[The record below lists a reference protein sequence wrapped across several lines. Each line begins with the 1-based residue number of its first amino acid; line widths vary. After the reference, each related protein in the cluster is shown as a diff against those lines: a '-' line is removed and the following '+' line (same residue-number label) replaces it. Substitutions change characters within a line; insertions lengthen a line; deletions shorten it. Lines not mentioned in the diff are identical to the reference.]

1 MKSVKLKNGFEYLLV
16 QNNSKLCCI
25 QFKLNVG
32 SKDDPN
38 DKQGLAHV
46 TEHMLYDNNIDNIL
60 DDLGVNWNAYT
71 NRDST
76 GYTFI
81 FKKSKMN
88 KLLHI
93 IKTMMFNMKFQKH
106 FFEKEK
112 NVVIEEIHLKNS
124 QRPHRLMDFVY
135 KNMFLSTYKNSVKG
149 TVKHIENINMND
161 LIIFYKKWY
170 IPENIKLV
178 CIGDFNSQSISNF
191 LNKLQ
196 NIQNETITKPFH
208 FSNNQ
213 VPNSFK
219 LVNKTFDSTLVNIS
233 CNSIIPGND
242 IVSNSI
248 FDIIS
253 LNIQT
258 NINDILREKLGIS
271 YNPHCSYTI
280 YKDFG
285 VLELS
290 ATVKKTNM
298 KQALRVINKLIK
310 KYVSLSNLQNLRDN
324 AILINH
330 VIYESVESQSM
341 FYCDEM
347 LKSSKKINTMKAYD
361 KLVMNTSL
369 KDINRKLKT
378 LKFLTVVN

>member
-1 MKSVKLKNGFEYLLV
+1 
-16 QNNSKLCCI
+16 
-25 QFKLNVG
+25 
-32 SKDDPN
+32 
-38 DKQGLAHV
+38 
-46 TEHMLYDNNIDNIL
+46 MLYDNNIDNIL

-258 NINDILREKLGIS
+258 NISDILREKLGIS
-271 YNPHCSYTI
+271 YNPHCNYTI

>member
-60 DDLGVNWNAYT
+60 DNLGVQWNAYT

-81 FKKSKMN
+81 FKKSKIH

-93 IKTMMFNMKFQKH
+93 IKTMMFNMKFQKI

-149 TVKHIENINMND
+149 TVKHIEKINMND
-161 LIIFYKKWY
+161 LITFYKKWY
-170 IPENIKLV
+170 TPENIKLV
-178 CIGDFNSQSISNF
+178 CIGDFNSQSVSNF

-196 NIQNETITKPFH
+196 NIQNKTITKPFH
-208 FSNNQ
+208 FSNKQ
-213 VPNSFK
+213 VPHSFK
-219 LVNKTFDSTLVNIS
+219 FVNKTFDSTLVNIS
-233 CNSIIPGND
+233 CNTIIPGND

-258 NINDILREKLGIS
+258 NISDILREKLGIS
-271 YNPHCSYTI
+271 YNPHCNYTI

-298 KQALRVINKLIK
+298 KQAIRVINKLIK
-310 KYVSLSNLQNLRDN
+310 KSVSRSNLQHLRDN

-330 VIYESVESQSM
+330 VIYESVKSQSR

-347 LKSSKKINTMKAYD
+347 LKSNKNINTIHEYD

-369 KDINRKLKT
+369 KDINKKLKN
-378 LKFLTVVN
+378 LNFITVVN